1 MTTLAETFAATTP
14 VLETPRLILR
24 APRLADFDLAAAYQA
39 SARARFTGGPVD
51 RNLAWRGFGHM
62 IGHWVLRG
70 YGVFVLQERATGR
83 ALGTAGP
90 WFPEGWPEPEIAWT
104 LWDAEAE
111 GKGYATEAA
120 LATRTYA
127 YDTLGWTTAISLILD
142 GNDRSAA
149 LAARL
154 GCVREGGFTHAQFG
168 ATSIWRHPA
177 PDAQGAGMEAYA

>member
-1 MTTLAETFAATTP
+1 MNRVILSPTPILTTQ
-14 VLETPRLILR
+14 RLVLR
-24 APRLADFDLAAAYQA
+24 APCAIDWPAFRDFTRDDR
-39 SARARFTGGPVD
+39 SRFVRPGALTD
-51 RNLAWRGFGHM
+51 AQAWRAFGHV
-62 IGHWVLRG
+62 IGHWVMRG
-70 YGVFVLQERATGR
+70 FGMFAVTERGQDTAIGM
-83 ALGTAGP
+83 AGP

-120 LATRTYA
+120 LATRAYA